1 MNAVP
6 PPAEHAGSRPRV
18 EGDREVE
25 VLQATLEVLAD
36 VGYDRLT
43 MDAVATRA
51 KASKATL
58 YRRWTNK
65 VSLVIDALLLT
76 KATPEVPDT
85 GSLRGDLLA
94 AYCGFGGHSGLM
106 DGQAVATFSSV
117 ITALPRDP
125 EFAAAFREK
134 VIGPK
139 IAMSSE
145 IYARA
150 KARGEVRADLDES
163 LFGPAIAGICLH
175 RVYVL
180 GEVPDRELVA
190 RIIDQIIVPAAANHS
205 DPSPSKTSPSKTKS
219 SKTKGTSQ

>member
-6 PPAEHAGSRPRV
+6 PPAETTAHRPRV

-25 VLQATLEVLAD
+25 ILQATLDVLAD

-51 KASKATL
+51 RASKATL

-76 KATPEVPDT
+76 KGAPELPDT
-85 GSLRGDLLA
+85 GTLRGDLLA
-94 AYCGFGGHSGLM
+94 AYCGFGNESGLM
-106 DGQAVATFSSV
+106 DTKAVATFSSI

-125 EFAAAFREK
+125 EFAAAFREQ
-134 VIGPK
+134 VLGPK
-139 IAMSSE
+139 IAVSAA
-145 IYARA
+145 IYAQA

-163 LFGPAIAGICLH
+163 LFGPAIAGIVLH

-180 GEVPDRELVA
+180 GEAPTKEQIA
-190 RIIDQIIVPAAANHS
+190 RIIDQIIVPAAMNPTYRKDSH
-205 DPSPSKTSPSKTKS
+205 
-219 SKTKGTSQ
+219 G